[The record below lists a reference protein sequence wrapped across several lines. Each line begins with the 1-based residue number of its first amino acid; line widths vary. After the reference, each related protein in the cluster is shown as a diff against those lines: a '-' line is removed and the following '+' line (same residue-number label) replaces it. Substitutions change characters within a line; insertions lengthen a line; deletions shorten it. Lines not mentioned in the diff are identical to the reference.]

1 MATIGDTCKSMQWQK
16 LVLLEFCELPLD
28 GQVSWKSASPH
39 IIIINNVIIIGNT
52 VISHEMGDVAM

>member
-1 MATIGDTCKSMQWQK
+1 MQWQK